1 MSFEFFAGRSYLP
14 SQNYNL
20 QFQLDLDFNQEVP
33 QHEKIFYEGNHEE
46 VDFFNLKITE
56 SGFFTIKQEQKAELD
71 SYNAAKFKLEVE
83 ENCFKALSPKMI
95 DPLRAGIS
103 SEDSQVL
110 SVSFK
115 SDIGNTIEEIKDEKR
130 TTNAEIGE
138 SRIGRRPIY
147 TGLDK
152 RKDVVLKTL
161 LRSIRTFISNDFNFY
176 LKYGKEIDGEDL
188 SPQNPI

>member
-20 QFQLDLDFNQEVP
+20 QFQLDLDFNQEVQ

-46 VDFFNLKITE
+46 VDFFNLKITK
-56 SGFFTIKQEQKAELD
+56 SGFFTIKQEQKAQLD
-71 SYNAAKFKLEVE
+71 SYNAAKFKHEFE
-83 ENCFKALSPKMI
+83 ENCFKALSPNMI

-115 SDIGNTIEEIKDEKR
+115 SEIGNTIEEIKDEKR

-138 SRIGRRPIY
+138 SRIGRRPIH

-152 RKDVVLKTL
+152 RKDVILKTL

-176 LKYGKEIDGEDL
+176 
-188 SPQNPI
+188 